1 MTLDKVRAVEIEAEL
16 VQIKTM
22 ANGTVNIVFNL
33 PEYCIPQAKVM
44 MDWLKCLVHCVI
56 EKRDSR

>member
-1 MTLDKVRAVEIEAEL
+1 MIAEEIKAVEIEAEL

-22 ANGTVNIVFNL
+22 ANGTVNVVLNL

-44 MDWLKCLVHCVI
+44 MDWLKDMVKCVI
-56 EKRDSR
+56 ELET

>member
-1 MTLDKVRAVEIEAEL
+1 MAEVKVVEIEAEL

-22 ANGTVNIVFNL
+22 ANGTVNVVINL

-44 MDWLKCLVHCVI
+44 MDWLKDMVHCVI

>member
-1 MTLDKVRAVEIEAEL
+1 MDKIKAVEIEAEL

-22 ANGTVNIVFNL
+22 ANGTVNLVLNL

-44 MDWLKCLVHCVI
+44 MDWLKDMVRCVI
-56 EKRDSR
+56 ELHLDSK

>member
-1 MTLDKVRAVEIEAEL
+1 MAEIKAVEIEAEL

-22 ANGTVNIVFNL
+22 ANGTVNVVLNL

-44 MDWLKCLVHCVI
+44 MDWLKSLVHCVI
-56 EKRDSR
+56 ELKRGSR